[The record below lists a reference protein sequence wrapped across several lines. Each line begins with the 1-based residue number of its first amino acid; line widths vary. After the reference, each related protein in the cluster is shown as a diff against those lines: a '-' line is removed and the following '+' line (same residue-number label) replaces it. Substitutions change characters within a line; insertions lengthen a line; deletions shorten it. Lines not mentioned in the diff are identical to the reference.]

1 MINILIPSMGTSAF
15 FRDSFFPK
23 PLYEIGG
30 KTILER
36 VVEDYES
43 LPEKQFIFV
52 FSQEDCQ
59 QFHLDLSVKVL
70 APDSR
75 VIQLRNQTAGA
86 LCTCLMAIGSIE
98 NDQPLI
104 ISNGDQVMDLDYQLA
119 VDSFAG
125 KNADAGVILFPD
137 IHPRYSYAKKDGD
150 WVVEVA
156 EKRPLSRDAL
166 TGLFY
171 FRKGRD
177 YVEAAKRV
185 LLKQNHL
192 NGKYYLSSAINELI
206 LMGKRIAWYEIAKE
220 QYHSFYSPEKI
231 DEYAERLKERG
242 RS

>member
-104 ISNGDQVMDLDYQLA
+104 IYNGDQVMDLDYQLA
-119 VDSFAG
+119 VDSFVA

-137 IHPRYSYAKKDGD
+137 IHPGTATPRRTG
-150 WVVEVA
+150 
-156 EKRPLSRDAL
+156 
-166 TGLFY
+166 TGLW
-171 FRKGRD
+171 RWRRNAPCPGT
-177 YVEAAKRV
+177 
-185 LLKQNHL
+185 
-192 NGKYYLSSAINELI
+192 
-206 LMGKRIAWYEIAKE
+206 
-220 QYHSFYSPEKI
+220 P
-231 DEYAERLKERG
+231 
-242 RS
+242 